1 MGTKPSDPG
10 AGHVRLEVDIIGVL
24 DQEQAPALVAYAFSQ
39 SGRLLSRTEL
49 KGGKADVAAPSTKE
63 PEAVRVLIGPPIDR
77 EDPGEVL
84 STLIRLGAQERLV
97 RPDQRGAIL
106 HFPIDRDLWRCW
118 LRFCVVRGTL
128 LKRVVSG
135 GV

>member
-1 MGTKPSDPG
+1 MGTKPSGPG
-10 AGHVRLEVDIIGVL
+10 GHLRIEANVLGVL
-24 DQEQAPALVAYAFSQ
+24 KEDQPPPLIAYAFSQ

-49 KGGKADVAAPSTKE
+49 KGGKVEIPTPSTKE

-77 EDPGEVL
+77 QDDGEVL

-97 RPDQRGAIL
+97 RPDQRGEIL
-106 HFPIDRDLWRCW
+106 NFPIDRDIWLCW

-128 LKRVVSG
+128 LKPV
-135 GV
+135 